1 MKFGLNKFG
10 ILMMGSNFR
19 EFVARLGFCRG
30 PVPMCERDVVN
41 KMFVELLSYSY
52 TSPKLLHVEKITFL
66 IELLR
71 IYIKSTEEI

>member
-1 MKFGLNKFG
+1 MQGWVSAEVRAHVCDG
-10 ILMMGSNFR
+10 
-19 EFVARLGFCRG
+19 
-30 PVPMCERDVVN
+30 VN

>member
-1 MKFGLNKFG
+1 
-10 ILMMGSNFR
+10 
-19 EFVARLGFCRG
+19 
-30 PVPMCERDVVN
+30 MCERDVVN

-71 IYIKSTEEI
+71 IYIKSTEEIEGEMFGILNFHLN